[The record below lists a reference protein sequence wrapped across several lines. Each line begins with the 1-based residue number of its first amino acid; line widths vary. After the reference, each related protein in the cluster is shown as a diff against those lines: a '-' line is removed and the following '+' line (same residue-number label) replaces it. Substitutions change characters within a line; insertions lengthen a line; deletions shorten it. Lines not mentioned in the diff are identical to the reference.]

1 MLGSWLSSRTRS
13 SPSSARQRR
22 DRAPPM
28 PHSSAGRHGTSRC
41 TTSRPRR
48 SRPKCSTSRTA
59 RQFTG
64 SSDIIGGSDISV
76 VEGSHVVVITAGAKQ
91 NPGQTRIELAGVN
104 ARILKSM
111 MPQLLEV
118 APNAVYVI
126 VTQSLRRADGARAGG
141 HRPSAGAP
149 LRLGHACSTPRACG
163 GSSAERAGVSTSSV
177 HAYIVGEH
185 GDTEFPLWSAA
196 TIGTVPI
203 LEWET
208 AGHPRMTQDELDQ
221 IADRRAGCRLQG
233 HPGQGRDELRDR
245 PVERPD
251 RRGDPERRARG
262 DAGVA
267 GAARLPRRRRRRP
280 VGAVDR
286 ERGRCGA
293 DPRDARSPRTSSSCS
308 SARQRRCAKSPTR
321 CADFDY
327 AKYAARCRWP
337 PRTGTSRPAGESD
350 PRLRLR
356 VHPGQLRA
364 SP

>member
-1 MLGSWLSSRTRS
+1 MPRS
-13 SPSSARQRR
+13 SA
-22 DRAPPM
+22 D
-28 PHSSAGRHGTSRC
+28 RHGTSPC

-118 APNAVYVI
+118 APERGLRHRHEP
-126 VTQSLRRADGARAGG
+126 LRRADGARAGG
-141 HRPSAGAP
+141 HRPSARAP
-149 LRLGHACSTPRACG
+149 LRLRHGARHLAAAVEARP
-163 GSSAERAGVSTSSV
+163 SAPGCRPSSV

-208 AGHPRMTQDELDQ
+208 
-221 IADRRAGCRLQG
+221 
-233 HPGQGRDELRDR
+233 PG
-245 PVERPD
+245 
-251 RRGDPERRARG
+251 
-262 DAGVA
+262 
-267 GAARLPRRRRRRP
+267 
-280 VGAVDR
+280 
-286 ERGRCGA
+286 
-293 DPRDARSPRTSSSCS
+293 
-308 SARQRRCAKSPTR
+308 
-321 CADFDY
+321 
-327 AKYAARCRWP
+327 P
-337 PRTGTSRPAGESD
+337 PRG
-350 PRLRLR
+350 
-356 VHPGQLRA
+356 
-364 SP
+364 